1 MWSWDFFLRVHQI
14 IGRRDFFWKHFME
27 VLRWKFPQSALY
39 EVTVP
44 RNLMEF
50 SFPGAHRIPRYA
62 DSCESISWKHDVIQ
76 RNHDVVILNVLFIWL
91 KMLQCQHEWMNE
103 WMNLLTF
110 QHIYIFTRA
119 INIYLRHTL
128 YITNYLTKHKYV
140 NK

>member
-1 MWSWDFFLRVHQI
+1 MGVSWGHCLSKSDWLFFLRTDQI
-14 IGRRDFFWKHFME
+14 IRRRDFFWKHFME
-27 VLRWKFPQSALY
+27 LLRWKFPRSALY

-44 RNLMEF
+44 RNLIEF

-103 WMNLLTF
+103 WMNESSNFPTHLHLYPCNK
-110 QHIYIFTRA
+110 HIS
-119 INIYLRHTL
+119 
-128 YITNYLTKHKYV
+128 
-140 NK
+140 